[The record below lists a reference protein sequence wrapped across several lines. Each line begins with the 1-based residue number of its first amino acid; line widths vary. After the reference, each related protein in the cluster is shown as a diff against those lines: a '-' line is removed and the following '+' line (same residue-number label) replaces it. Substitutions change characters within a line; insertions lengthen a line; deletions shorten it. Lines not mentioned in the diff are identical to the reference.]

1 MPKFDSSFI
10 GTVSLPDADSL
21 NFTVSRGQAEVAGAL
36 ALSGTAEFPS
46 EVTVNVAYV
55 GRPKGGEYTLV
66 SAGGGLDSSTWAL
79 AAVSGVEAKLVVTST
94 TVKLVIPN
102 PGMSILIH

>member
-1 MPKFDSSFI
+1 MLFRS
-10 GTVSLPDADSL
+10 
-21 NFTVSRGQAEVAGAL
+21 
-36 ALSGTAEFPS
+36 
-46 EVTVNVAYV
+46 AYV

-102 PGMSILIH
+102 PGMSILIR